1 MAESRSRQHRSAAD
15 AFAVLGDETRTQIV
29 RALGSAG
36 ERDPREVPYRPY
48 DASGPRGLTYSELQQ
63 RAGLTDN
70 GRLNYHLSKL
80 TDHFVVKTDGRYR
93 LSWLGHLAFRFAV
106 AGLLTDAVSLSSF
119 ETDSPCGDCGA
130 ALEAHAPAG
139 QLLFLDCPDCG
150 ARQMGTG
157 LPPHAARS
165 DRDILRVV
173 DARERAHGSLFD
185 DGVCPWCSGRVR
197 AALHP
202 RPHDD
207 AGVRRTQPPVTY
219 LCTDCGGV
227 RFPNVGQAVATHP
240 AVVGFL
246 QRHTDGP
253 RSRRLWEWPFV
264 SSSDRA
270 SLTST
275 DPPRAEVRV
284 AGDDGA
290 VLRVTV
296 GPDASV
302 TSVEQSA
309 ERGRPSP

>member
-1 MAESRSRQHRSAAD
+1 MVESRSRQHRSAAD

-202 RPHDD
+202 RPLDD

-246 QRHTDGP
+246 DRHTDGP

-264 SSSDRA
+264 AASDRA
-270 SLTST
+270 TLTAT
-275 DPPRAEVRV
+275 DPPTAEVRV
-284 AGDDGA
+284 VGDDGA
-290 VLRVTV
+290 ALCVTV

-302 TSVEQSA
+302 TSVDRSV
-309 ERGRPSP
+309 ERG